1 MKDRSMNTFMKSLLV
16 QLLTFAFTFQPVLL
30 RAQVNQAEFRYD
42 HYLVDSFAFDYRGL
56 NSKADFLKKFG
67 TGLKPTDVKAL
78 EKSLVA
84 LGSLPK
90 INWQGNRISFA
101 ADRQELTFDLSRIA
115 KGIIVANG
123 VQVIVDTKL
132 PLAPQVEVLAEK
144 IDRRSRSTSWMDLL
158 LPKAYAL
165 PPVVLGA
172 LAFVGMAFASKIID
186 RYTTTALDL
195 MDYNACW
202 IMKDKMKIGD
212 SSPVCKD
219 YIKAQRELASQNP
232 EVKAVAEALKDVE
245 VDSVEISIETC
256 AHQSSDQTYRSEAR
270 FIKEAK
276 RVRVQVLLEGS
287 KVKDF
292 RVLEYESDQLVA
304 TYVLKDQ
311 VLDKIKLPTAAAAEK
326 ATSEKLEPIEIEIPA
341 VGEVSDPVL
350 AAKQKLH
357 KGLFSKIGQRLGV
370 CKAREENRKAKAVKA
385 AEGAK

>member
-1 MKDRSMNTFMKSLLV
+1 MNTFLKSLLA
-16 QLLTFAFTFQPVLL
+16 QLLTLAFVFQPLHL
-30 RAQVNQAEFRYD
+30 MAQVNHSDFRYD
-42 HYLVDSFAFDYRGL
+42 HYVVDSLAFDYRALG
-56 NSKADFLKKFG
+56 SKADFLKKFAA
-67 TGLKPTDVKAL
+67 GLKPSDVKAL
-78 EKSLVA
+78 EKSLVV

-90 INWQGNRISFA
+90 VSWLGNRVRWTAGS
-101 ADRQELTFDLSRIA
+101 QELTFDLNRIA
-115 KGIIVANG
+115 KGILVVNG
-123 VQVIVDTKL
+123 VQVIVNTKL

-144 IDRRSRSTSWMDLL
+144 IDRRARSTSWMDVL
-158 LPKAYAL
+158 LPKAYAV
-165 PPVVLGA
+165 PPVILGA

-202 IMKDKMKIGD
+202 IIKDKVKIGD
-212 SSPVCKD
+212 TTPVCKD
-219 YIKAQRELASQNP
+219 YIKAQKELASQNP

-245 VDSVEISIETC
+245 VDSVEISVETC
-256 AHQSSDQTYRSEAR
+256 AHQSSDQTYKSEAR

-276 RVRVQVLLEGS
+276 RVRVQVLMEGS

-304 TYVLKDQ
+304 TYILKDQ

-326 ATSEKLEPIEIEIPA
+326 TSDKLEPVEIEIPA
-341 VGEVSDPVL
+341 VGDVSDPVL

-370 CKAREENRKAKAVKA
+370 CKAREENRKAKSVKA
-385 AEGAK
+385 SEGAK